1 MEACSPA
8 GGVCVMVGWTRMGE
22 LTLVSED
29 ILLGKTLKGSYFGGK
44 SMPDQLKYQSWSCS
58 DVYVAG
64 AVPV

>member
-1 MEACSPA
+1 MEACTPA

-44 SMPDQLKYQSWSCS
+44 ACMINLNISYDDLL
-58 DVYVAG
+58 
-64 AVPV
+64 